1 MVFQIAKKSNRFNY
15 SELNNISLRN
25 YFVYYVNLN
34 IHIFCKTKRMTVKN
48 WKAHLNYTIS
58 ISHRFMI

>member
-34 IHIFCKTKRMTVKN
+34 IHIKRMTVKN